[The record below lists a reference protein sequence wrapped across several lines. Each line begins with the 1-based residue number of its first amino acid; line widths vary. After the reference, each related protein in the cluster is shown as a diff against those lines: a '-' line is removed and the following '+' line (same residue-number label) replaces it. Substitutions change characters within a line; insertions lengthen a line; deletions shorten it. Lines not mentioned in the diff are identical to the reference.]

1 MGLKEPTRIYVRTA
15 IDRFGRLLW
24 VHNNRPNEMLL
35 GAYGLDGQP
44 ATITHQFPEQVHT
57 RGEPREMKFHY
68 EEASPV
74 DVKIDHFTC
83 HADGTFHA
91 KARDS
96 RVLYS
101 QVEHIGEALG
111 RASPPFLRLLV
122 VSDKLG
128 RYVGI
133 PGKPK
138 KPHVWFQAEGEAIF
152 AMNLVFSGVDYP
164 LELATLRTMVS
175 RGRDAG
181 GTVLVSGTLK
191 GVVWG
196 NPRRMS
202 AEGAA
207 ARPPGTMIAFSWS
220 RGPGRWGMKA
230 FILN

>member
-1 MGLKEPTRIYVRTA
+1 
-15 IDRFGRLLW
+15 
-24 VHNNRPNEMLL
+24 MLL
-35 GAYGLDGQP
+35 GAYGLDGRP
-44 ATITHQFPEQVHT
+44 ATITHEFPERVHT
-57 RGEPREMKFHY
+57 RGEPREIKFRY

-96 RVLYS
+96 EVLYS

-111 RASPPFLRLLV
+111 PASPPFLRLLV
-122 VSDKLG
+122 VSDKLC
-128 RYVGI
+128 RYVTISGE
-133 PGKPK
+133 PK
-138 KPHVWFQAEGEAIF
+138 KPHVWFQADGEAILPV
-152 AMNLVFSGVDYP
+152 NLVFSGVKYP
-164 LELATLRTMVS
+164 LEPATLRTMVS
-175 RGRDAG
+175 RGRSAG

-196 NPRRMS
+196 NPRQMS
-202 AEGAA
+202 AEGGA

-220 RGPGRWGMKA
+220 RGPGRWGIKA